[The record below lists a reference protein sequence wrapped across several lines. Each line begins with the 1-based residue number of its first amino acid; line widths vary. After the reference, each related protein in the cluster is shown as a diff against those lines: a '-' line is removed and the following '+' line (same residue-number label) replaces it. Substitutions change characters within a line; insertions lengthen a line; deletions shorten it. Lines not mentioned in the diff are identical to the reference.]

1 MKKVRT
7 EDAVGMVLCHDLT
20 QIIKDEYKGARFK
33 KGHIVKKEDIDVLL
47 SMGKEHL
54 YVWEND
60 DSMVHENDA
69 ARILIEIAKGDNT
82 TYNNVV
88 SEGKIT
94 LTSQIDGLLKI
105 DTDLLYKI
113 NSVDMVMMATKNNN
127 IAIEKYSPILSTRV
141 IPLVV
146 KKELMEK
153 CKDIAKDKKVAKV
166 IPFRKLKATM
176 IATGEEILKGR
187 IEDSFSAVLK
197 EKVKKF
203 NTEITD
209 VIYPG
214 DNVDVIKENIDKA
227 IENGADVVFCSGGMS
242 VDPDD
247 NTPLAIRRASSKVVT
262 YGAPVLP
269 GAMFMLAYKNDI
281 PIIGLPG
288 CVMYSKKTVF
298 DLVYP
303 LIAAGEKPTKDYI
316 VRLGE
321 GGLL

>member
-7 EDAVGMVLCHDLT
+7 EDSVGMVLCHDLT

-69 ARILIEIAKGDNT
+69 ARILIEIAKGENT
-82 TYNNVV
+82 NYNNVV

-105 DTDLLYKI
+105 DTDLLYKL

-187 IEDSFSAVLK
+187 IKDNFSPVLK

-209 VIYPG
+209 VIYHG
-214 DNVDVIKENIDKA
+214 DNVDIIKENIDKA
-227 IENGADVVFCSGGMS
+227 IENGADVVFCTGGMS

-247 NTPLAIRRASSKVVT
+247 NTPLAIRKSSSKVIT